1 MRGEQTF
8 IETDPASLL
17 EVARSQKAAGAR
29 FVQCHAM
36 RDGQGSLD
44 LMYSFSDDECLTL
57 TNYVLHLPKAQA
69 NAEDAA
75 ASGADGTRP
84 GVAPEDTPEGAQD
97 RAAVGAD
104 GAGEPA
110 CSGAEPAPGNPSAP
124 SGPSVP
130 SVSELF
136 PNAFMF
142 ENEMHDLFG
151 VEVSGISLDYRGGF
165 YHLHVP
171 APMAVEPQRP
181 ARKAPA
187 RPASR

>member
-36 RDGQGSLD
+36 RDGQGGLD
-44 LMYSFSDDECLTL
+44 LMYSFSDDERLTL

-69 NAEDAA
+69 QADAGDA
-75 ASGADGTRP
+75 T
-84 GVAPEDTPEGAQD
+84 VPEGAH
-97 RAAVGAD
+97 D
-104 GAGEPA
+104 GAAAGTDGAPVPSAPA
-110 CSGAEPAPGNPSAP
+110 CGGAP

-151 VEVSGISLDYRGGF
+151 VEVSGITLDYRGGF

-187 RPASR
+187 RPAGR

>member
-36 RDGQGSLD
+36 RDGQGGLD
-44 LMYSFSDDECLTL
+44 LMYSFSDDERLTL

-69 NAEDAA
+69 ETGDAA
-75 ASGADGTRP
+75 A
-84 GVAPEDTPEGAQD
+84 PEGAH
-97 RAAVGAD
+97 D
-104 GAGEPA
+104 GAAAGTDGAPVPSEPA
-110 CSGAEPAPGNPSAP
+110 RSGAAPVPSKSSAP

-151 VEVSGISLDYRGGF
+151 VEVSGITLDYRGGF

-187 RPASR
+187 RPAGR